1 MVKWKGTKVQE
12 SIKVR
17 FRFRGENIYYMFF
30 SVGIISQ
37 NKFPKYNQ
45 NVNGIQVYLKFL
57 MSLYYLACLYSR
69 PTGDI

>member
-1 MVKWKGTKVQE
+1 
-12 SIKVR
+12 
-17 FRFRGENIYYMFF
+17 MFI